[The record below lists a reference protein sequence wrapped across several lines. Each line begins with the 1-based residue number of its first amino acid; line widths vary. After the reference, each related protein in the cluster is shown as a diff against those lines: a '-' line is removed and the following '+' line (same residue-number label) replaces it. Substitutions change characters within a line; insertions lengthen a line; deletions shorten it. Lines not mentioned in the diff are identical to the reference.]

1 MLQVRMPEAF
11 KIVYED
17 VPVPEV
23 TNNGVLIE
31 MQRIG
36 VCGSDVQVYHG
47 RHKYMKFPVVQGHE
61 GSGIVAKVG
70 SKVTNFRPG
79 DRVTV
84 QPQVF
89 CGECYPCKTGH
100 YNVCQNLK
108 VYGVHTNGM
117 AVEYFLTEE
126 SKVLKLTDTISFDEG
141 AVVEPVAVA
150 VGAIRRAGDLVGKN
164 VVVMGAGPIGNLVA
178 QIANISG
185 AARVMITDVNQK
197 RLELAK
203 KCGVDYAVNTM
214 GIDFGETIKKHFGL
228 QEADIIIDC
237 AAIKASITQAIR
249 NSRCASKIVVVG
261 NFKEP
266 IEIELPMLQ
275 RREVDM
281 LSIMMYLRVD
291 FVRAINLIADGKLH
305 IHELI
310 SDYFD
315 IRDFDKVYAYMDAHA
330 NDIMKVMIKVK
341 D

>member
-1 MLQVRMPEAF
+1 MLQVKMPEAF

-17 VPVPEV
+17 VSIPEV
-23 TNNGVLIE
+23 MDYSVLIE
-31 MQRIG
+31 MKRIG

-47 RHKYMKFPVVQGHE
+47 NHKYMKFPVVQGHE

-70 SKVTNFRPG
+70 DKVTKFRPG

-108 VYGVHTNGM
+108 VYGIHTNGM

-126 SKVLKLTDTISFDEG
+126 SRVLKLTDAISFDEG
-141 AVVEPVAVA
+141 AVVEPAAVA
-150 VGAIRRAGDLVGKN
+150 VGTIRRAGDLADKN

-178 QIANISG
+178 QVAKISG
-185 AARVMITDVNQK
+185 AAKVMITDINQK
-197 RLELAK
+197 RLDLAK
-203 KCGVDYAVNTM
+203 KCGVDYTLNTTEN
-214 GIDFGETIKKHFGL
+214 DLGEAIKKYFGF
-228 QEADIIIDC
+228 QEADIIFDC
-237 AAIKASITQAIR
+237 AAVKASITQAIR
-249 NSRCASKIVVVG
+249 FSRCASKIVIVG

-266 IEIELPMLQ
+266 VEIELPLLQ

-281 LSIMMYLRVD
+281 LGIMMYVRVD
-291 FVRAINLIADGKLH
+291 YERAINLIADGKLH
-305 IHELI
+305 IRELI
-310 SDYFD
+310 SNYFD
-315 IRDFDKVYAYMDAHA
+315 IRDFDKVYAYMDANA